1 MSLPKSLDKSS
12 TVVAPMTN
20 VTSPVK
26 YKVIVVLPA
35 YNEGPNLGLLL
46 SDINHAVISAG
57 LTYEVVLVDDGS
69 SDQTMEVLQECT
81 RKYPLTVV
89 RHIRNCG
96 LAQTV
101 RDGLIEASRRA
112 GAADIVVTMD
122 ADGTHIPNLVVKM
135 TELIEGGCD
144 VVVAS
149 RFRPGATISGVPLY
163 RQALSVAASHL
174 CRILFPTEG
183 VRDFTCGYRAF
194 RASVL
199 LDASRVYGER
209 LYDAEGFSCTM
220 DLLLKLRR
228 LKIVFAETPIDLRYD
243 LKAGKSKMRVAS
255 TIVATLALLVRRRLG
270 FWPRPIESA
279 RVQNE

>member
-1 MSLPKSLDKSS
+1 MSLRKSLNKSS
-12 TVVAPMTN
+12 TVVASMTDGA
-20 VTSPVK
+20 SPVK
-26 YKVIVVLPA
+26 CKVIIVLPA
-35 YNEGPNLGLLL
+35 YNEGPSLGPLL
-46 SDINHAVISAG
+46 SDIHHSLVSAG

-69 SDQTMEVLQECT
+69 SDQTMEVLQECAQ
-81 RKYPLTVV
+81 KYPLTVV

-112 GAADIVVTMD
+112 GAADVIVTMD
-122 ADGTHIPNLVVKM
+122 ADGTHIPNLIVKM

-149 RFRPGATISGVPLY
+149 RFRPGATVCGVPFY

-174 CRILFPTEG
+174 CRVLFPTEG
-183 VRDFTCGYRAF
+183 LRDFTCGYRAF

-199 LDASRVYGER
+199 LDASRIYGEQ

-228 LKIVFAETPIDLRYD
+228 LKIVFTETPIDLRYD
-243 LKAGKSKMRVAS
+243 LKAGKSKMRVGS

-270 FWPRPIESA
+270 F
-279 RVQNE
+279 